1 MVKTARKACQD
12 THIDSLC
19 NTAATG
25 LKANM
30 ADERQFL
37 GKWKKYREADEVEE
51 GWCKFQKFV
60 NEFAMKLQEFNE
72 YVEQKIQ
79 GHLLRPRMKTK
90 EYSKIWNTF
99 LLSHA
104 NGTKW
109 YTKKTRK

>member
-51 GWCKFQKFV
+51 G
-60 NEFAMKLQEFNE
+60 
-72 YVEQKIQ
+72 
-79 GHLLRPRMKTK
+79 
-90 EYSKIWNTF
+90 
-99 LLSHA
+99 
-104 NGTKW
+104 
-109 YTKKTRK
+109 